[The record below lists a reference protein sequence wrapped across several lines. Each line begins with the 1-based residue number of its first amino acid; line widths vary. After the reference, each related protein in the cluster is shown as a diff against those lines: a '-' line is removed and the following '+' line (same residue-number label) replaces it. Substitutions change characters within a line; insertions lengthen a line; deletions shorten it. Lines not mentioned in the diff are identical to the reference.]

1 MEVKTFEVRDEGTFI
16 PVLAIRLWPRTEE
29 ERYLLSRAG
38 YGRTVAD
45 QIGGDYTLL
54 TRLDGGKCHYD
65 FEAWGNR
72 TLGCAH
78 AYIKN
83 CWDDLKSGRVI
94 DVQYILGETDKPKE
108 SEANAHL

>member
-16 PVLAIRLWPRTEE
+16 SVLAVRLWPRSEE

-38 YGRTVAD
+38 YGRTEAD
-45 QIGGDYTLL
+45 QIGGDYVML
-54 TRLDGGKCHYD
+54 TRLDGGLCYYD
-65 FEAWGNR
+65 HLMWGNR

-78 AYIKN
+78 AYIRT
-83 CWDDLKSGRVI
+83 CWDDLQSGQVI